1 MPPRRFRASESSSE
15 KDAKENSKKE
25 NKGKDRKK
33 DTSEK
38 GAKEKPK
45 KEDTEKDGKSDTKKK
60 PKNVEPDTEGPGKCG
75 TKKDDDTDESGGGL
89 DSDEANPGA
98 MKKPSARQAG
108 QEKCFALLA
117 SFFCAQ
123 PLTHMLFFCNAGRA
137 KKRPAAAKSNRTK
150 KKACNFLSKA
160 CITRFKLASAVRQKH
175 VSFLR

>member
-123 PLTHMLFFCNAGRA
+123 PLTHMLFFRNAGRA
-137 KKRPAAAKSNRTK
+137 KKDQLQRNRIAQKRRRAIFCLRHALQDSNLLALYVKSM
-150 KKACNFLSKA
+150 FH
-160 CITRFKLASAVRQKH
+160 F
-175 VSFLR
+175 

>member
-1 MPPRRFRASESSSE
+1 ME
-15 KDAKENSKKE
+15 
-25 NKGKDRKK
+25 
-33 DTSEK
+33 
-38 GAKEKPK
+38 
-45 KEDTEKDGKSDTKKK
+45 KSDTKKK

-123 PLTHMLFFCNAGRA
+123 PLTHIDTYVVFLQR
-137 KKRPAAAKSNRTK
+137 RPCK
-150 KKACNFLSKA
+150 KKTSCSEIESHKKEGVQF
-160 CITRFKLASAVRQKH
+160 FV
-175 VSFLR
+175 

>member
-60 PKNVEPDTEGPGKCG
+60 PKNVEPDTE
-75 TKKDDDTDESGGGL
+75 GL